1 MTTPAAKTIHLLTR
15 PGDGPG
21 AREAFVRDVHDR
33 LVPRLL
39 EATSGPLKI
48 GVTDEPKPRP
58 SVIPLRSEN
67 LLMVST
73 YGEDGARV
81 AEVLA
86 AEEGTLAGYRVDES
100 TPVDYTRTW
109 ADGTRTRGV
118 VLLTLLRQNRRL
130 SWDDFMYE
138 WHGRH
143 TPKAM
148 RLHPLW
154 SYTRNVVTDLAVA
167 GSRRFD
173 GIVEEVYARR
183 SHVTNPVRMFGG
195 PLRFPLGMLEVG
207 RHAPQFLDLKLTE
220 NYLLGEWHLRS

>member
-15 PGDGPG
+15 PGDGPA

-130 SWDDFMYE
+130 S
-138 WHGRH
+138 
-143 TPKAM
+143 
-148 RLHPLW
+148 
-154 SYTRNVVTDLAVA
+154 
-167 GSRRFD
+167 
-173 GIVEEVYARR
+173 
-183 SHVTNPVRMFGG
+183 
-195 PLRFPLGMLEVG
+195 
-207 RHAPQFLDLKLTE
+207 
-220 NYLLGEWHLRS
+220 